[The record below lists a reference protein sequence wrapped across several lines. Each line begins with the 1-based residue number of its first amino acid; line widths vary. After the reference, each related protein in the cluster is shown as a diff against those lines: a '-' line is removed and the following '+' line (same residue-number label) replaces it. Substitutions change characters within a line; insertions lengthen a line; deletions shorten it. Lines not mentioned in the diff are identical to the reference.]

1 MPRTKT
7 ARPIFK
13 VKMTP
18 TSSVIILFRH
28 IFSYRD
34 FLAKPYSR
42 GEEPSSVP
50 ALQRWHPGI
59 DQLVLREDGRTLK
72 KLCLSMENLSKKY
85 KFLAGRNK
93 FVNTTVLSKSCATN

>member
-18 TSSVIILFRH
+18 SSSASVIILLRR

-72 KLCLSMENLSKKY
+72 SLCLSMENLSEK
-85 KFLAGRNK
+85 
-93 FVNTTVLSKSCATN
+93 